1 MYTFYRVMP
10 PLQHSGSHISLSTYY
25 TVIHHSK
32 PYQRKEAVYII
43 LARIHLTPP
52 SYYRCLIPAFSI
64 LLVATSR
71 AGPRIRRAATGCPA
85 AALELEAEGVL
96 VAGASLAVLATAL
109 AVLRDGLAGR
119 GSWGRGGG
127 AWGRAGGLDRGGE
140 CSGVSGG

>member
-64 LLVATSR
+64 LLVAT
-71 AGPRIRRAATGCPA
+71 GCPA